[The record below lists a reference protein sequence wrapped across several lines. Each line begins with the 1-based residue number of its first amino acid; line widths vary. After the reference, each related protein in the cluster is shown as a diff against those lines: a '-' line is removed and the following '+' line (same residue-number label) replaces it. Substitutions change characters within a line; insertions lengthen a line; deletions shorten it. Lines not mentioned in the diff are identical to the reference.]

1 MCVSECLCHLEREG
15 DEEYD
20 EGQVGG
26 HVGEVGHHLPQEV
39 PQARALGVRAQHRL
53 KGGQKRERG
62 ERERGE
68 GGEGD
73 EGGGGGG

>member
-26 HVGEVGHHLPQEV
+26 HVGEVGHHLPQKV
-39 PQARALGVRAQHRL
+39 PQARALRVRAQHRL
-53 KGGQKRERG
+53 KGGGERG
-62 ERERGE
+62 CGREE
-68 GGEGD
+68 
-73 EGGGGGG
+73 EGGG